1 MSSERVYGIDLG
13 TTYSCIAYVDEHGRP
28 VVVANAENQL
38 TTPSVVFF
46 ETEDNIVVGDSARE
60 VSEMYP
66 DRVVTTVKRAM
77 GDAGWSKE
85 LFGTSYRPQD
95 ISSFIIRKV
104 VADAEANTGDT
115 IKDVVITVPAYF
127 GLNQKEATK
136 QAGEL
141 AGLNVLYVIPE
152 PTAAAIAYGLDE
164 EEEQIVLVYDLG
176 GGTFDITMIEIK
188 PDAITV
194 LCTGGDHELGGKNW
208 DEAIAEYLAD
218 RFEAETG
225 IGSDALMDDME
236 TFQALLNSAEAGKVK
251 LSSRQSMLDKVQHD
265 GERARIELTRDKFD
279 EITEPLL
286 ASTIR
291 KTEELLQTAK
301 DKGYDRV
308 DKILLVGGSTYMPQV
323 QKAIEAKFPFEV
335 RQFDPNQA
343 VAKGAALLGYKCF
356 LEKQIALKIR
366 DVLGTAEGEEV
377 SEEMVPEEVRQQVE
391 QEVAQ
396 EQGLALAGL
405 ERLVKPTISNVTSKS
420 FGIIVVD
427 QSGQEVL
434 ANLVVVDDAVPLQ
447 VTKQFPTAGE
457 TQSGALLR
465 CRENLSRNGPDDDSL
480 PLSVVTSE
488 TGDAELEFG
497 RPLPRGSMVEVTFAL
512 GEDGLLV
519 VTGCD
524 LTTGAAIKADFK
536 TEAILAGEEYE
547 ASRSRNLSMNVS

>member
-13 TTYSCIAYVDEHGRP
+13 TTYSCLAYVDEHGRP
-28 VVVANAENQL
+28 VVVPNAENQL
-38 TTPSVVFF
+38 ATPSVVFF
-46 ETEDNIVVGDSARE
+46 ETEDNIVVGDPARE

-66 DRVVTTVKRAM
+66 SQVVSTVKRAM
-77 GDAGWSKE
+77 GDPEWSVD
-85 LFGTSYRPQD
+85 LFGKTYRAQD

-164 EEEQIVLVYDLG
+164 EEDQIILVYDLG
-176 GGTFDITMIEIK
+176 GGTFDITMIEITQG
-188 PDAITV
+188 AITV

-208 DEAIAEYLAD
+208 DEAIAEYFAD

-225 IGSDALMDDME
+225 TSSDALMDDLE

-251 LSSRQSMLDKVQHD
+251 LSSRQSMIDKVQHD

-286 ASTIR
+286 NSTIR
-291 KTEELLQTAK
+291 KTEELLETAK

-323 QKAIEAKFPFEV
+323 QKAIEARFPFEV

-343 VAKGAALLGYKCF
+343 VAKGAALFGYKCF
-356 LEKQIALKIR
+356 LQKQIDIKVR
-366 DVLGTAEGEEV
+366 DILGKAEGEDVNTEMV
-377 SEEMVPEEVRQQVE
+377 SEDVAEQVK

-405 ERLVKPTISNVTSKS
+405 KKLVEPTIRNVTSKS

-427 QSGQEVL
+427 ENDQEQL
-434 ANLVVVDDAVPLQ
+434 ANLVVVDDPVPCT
-447 VTKQFPTAGE
+447 VTREFPTHSDGQ
-457 TQSGALLR
+457 TGALLR
-465 CRENLSRNGPDDDSL
+465 CRENLSRVGPGAGAVA
-480 PLSVVTSE
+480 LSEVTSE

-497 RPLPRGSMVEVTFAL
+497 RPLPRGSLVEITFAL
-512 GEDGLLV
+512 GEDGLLL
-519 VTGCD
+519 VTGRD
-524 LTTGAAIKADFK
+524 KTTGAAI
-536 TEAILAGEEYE
+536 EANFTTDAIMVGEEYE
-547 ASRSRNLSMNVS
+547 ASRSRNLAMKVS